1 MTKII
6 TVPFGWLL
14 GQLYDL
20 VGNYGLAMI
29 LFAVLVQ
36 AVLLPITAKSKKGMM
51 KMSRMQP
58 RIQELQRKYAND
70 PTKQQEEIRKLQQ
83 EEGGMGCGGCLW
95 SLVPMLILIPLY
107 SVIREPLIYLLG
119 QSADEAK
126 LIISTI
132 KEAAPGLF
140 SGNRYYDQIVA
151 AQAIPDFVTELKA
164 AGITGDVLQGID
176 FSFFGLNL
184 GLVPE
189 WKIFGDAWV
198 WDWAHIGLALFPIIS
213 GGSQVLQTMI
223 SRKMNDSVITNEK
236 GLADKEAADKSQ
248 TAQTTKM
255 MMFMMPLMS
264 VFIGF
269 GVPAALSLYWLI
281 GGIARTVEDIFLT
294 KHYRKIYDA
303 EDAERLQKALALEA
317 EEAEKERIRAER
329 RAANP
334 DGITANTSKKKLQQK
349 KAQEEQAA
357 KNAAAREYAA
367 KKGIAFEEE
376 PEKQTLSGIPD
387 RPYCKGRAYQADR
400 YSSQSTEE

>member
-1 MTKII
+1 MSKII
-6 TVPFGWLL
+6 TVPFGWIL

-29 LFAVLVQ
+29 LFAVIVQ
-36 AVLLPITAKSKKGMM
+36 LVLLPITAKSKKSMM

-70 PTKQQEEIRKLQQ
+70 QAKQQEEIRKLQQ

-107 SVIREPLIYLLG
+107 SVIREPLVYLLG
-119 QSADEAK
+119 QSAEEAQ
-126 LIISTI
+126 LIIDTI
-132 KEAAPGLF
+132 KAADPSLF
-140 SGNRYYDQIVA
+140 TGNSYYNQIAA
-151 AQAIPDFVTELKA
+151 AQAIPDYVAELQA

-189 WKIFGDAWV
+189 WKIFGKDWI
-198 WDWAHIGLALFPIIS
+198 WNWAHIGLALFPIIS
-213 GGSQVLQTMI
+213 GASQVLQSLI
-223 SRKMNDSVITNEK
+223 SRKMNNSVITNDK
-236 GLADKEAADKSQ
+236 GLEDKEAAAKSQ
-248 TAQTTKM
+248 AAQTTKM
-255 MMFMMPLMS
+255 MMYMMPLMS

-281 GGIARTVEDIFLT
+281 GGIIRTVEDIFLT

-303 EDAERLQKALALEA
+303 EDAARLERALALEA

-334 DGITANTSKKKLQQK
+334 EGITANTSKKKMQQK
-349 KAQEEQAA
+349 KQQEEQAA
-357 KNAAAREYAA
+357 KAAAAKEYAA
-367 KKGIAFEEE
+367 KKGIPVAEE

-387 RPYCKGRAYQADR
+387 RPFCKGRAYQADR
-400 YSSQSTEE
+400 YSATEE